1 MNLSE
6 NSISR
11 FDFQIQNLTHTLI
24 DPYDQH
30 DWICIGS
37 LIVYGI
43 GLIGVGLISTVI
55 WHESSGRVASYRTV
69 TNQLMSC
76 TLVEVCMI

>member
-1 MNLSE
+1 MNMSE
-6 NSISR
+6 DSISCL
-11 FDFQIQNLTHTLI
+11 DFQIQNLTHTLI
-24 DPYDQH
+24 NPYNQN

-37 LIVYGI
+37 SIVYGF

-55 WHESSGRVASYRTV
+55 WYESSGRVTSYRTV

-76 TLVEVCMI
+76 TLIEVQ